1 MFGAVEKE
9 VASAVF
15 VVILAGAF
23 IALLPIVY
31 IRSVW
36 LRRPWLGVVVTTKS
50 ASTYAM
56 TSLLCTVPAGV
67 IVALALD
74 ARAGALAALAIG
86 VGFAYRGSLVVDA
99 ANVERVLRAIGEGD
113 RMKAVS
119 RAERGVVRLLRFRNL
134 VGVKLS
140 WGIVSLISG
149 AGLLDDAERILSLV
163 PQERYLGAALWCL
176 QHALASLRI
185 RMGRFAEAARGLDI
199 CTGKAPS
206 APLEE
211 EHRYLR
217 AVIDVSTGHVE
228 RAQKRVRDAD
238 KPEHRHQVAAHVAA
252 ALGDDDAAR
261 DALERVSKL
270 QYGPTMV
277 EMIANGHGPARTVA
291 LRMVGREPP
300 ADAEADV
307 RT

>member
-1 MFGAVEKE
+1 LFGAVEKE
-9 VASAVF
+9 IASAVF

-23 IALLPIVY
+23 IALLPVVY

-36 LRRPWLGVVVTTKS
+36 LRRPWLGLAVTTKS
-50 ASTYAM
+50 ASTYVM
-56 TSLLCTVPAGV
+56 TSMLLTVPAGV
-67 IVALALD
+67 VVGLAVD
-74 ARAGALAALAIG
+74 ARAGALAALSIG
-86 VGFAYRGSLVVDA
+86 VLYGYRGSLVIDA
-99 ANVERVLRAIGEGD
+99 ANVERVLRAIGEGN
-113 RMKAVS
+113 RVKAV
-119 RAERGVVRLLRFRNL
+119 RGAEGAVARLLRFPNL

-149 AGLLDDAERILSLV
+149 GGLLEDAERILSTI
-163 PQERYLGAALWCL
+163 PQERYMGAALWCL
-176 QHALASLRI
+176 QHANASLRI
-185 RMGRFAEAARGLDI
+185 RMGRFDEAARSLDS

-206 APLEE
+206 EPLEE

-217 AVIDVSTGHVE
+217 AVVDVSTGHVE
-228 RAQKRVRDAD
+228 RAQKRMRDAD

-252 ALGDDDAAR
+252 ALGDADTAR
-261 DALERVSKL
+261 AALERVRKL

-291 LRMVGREPP
+291 LRMVGRELP
-300 ADAEADV
+300 AEAEADV